1 MKDKEYEKLK
11 PGDTIYYPH
20 VNGAGNK
27 YPREAVIAE
36 KQEESVL
43 VKRNYVEELE
53 RHTQRYI
60 FLTWEEAA
68 EVCKRW
74 DRQEHER
81 RMLAWKHQREEESEE
96 TK

>member
-1 MKDKEYEKLK
+1 MTDKEYEKLK
-11 PGDTIYYPH
+11 PGDTIYYPY

-27 YPREAVIAE
+27 YPRDAKVIE
-36 KQEESVL
+36 KREDSVL
-43 VKRNYVEELE
+43 VKYGTEMLG

-68 EVCKRW
+68 EVCERW

-81 RMLAWKHQREEESEE
+81 RMLAWKHQREEERGKEE
-96 TK
+96 

>member
-11 PGDTIYYPH
+11 PGDTIYYPY

-27 YPREAVIAE
+27 YPRKAKIIE
-36 KQEESVL
+36 KKETYVL
-43 VKRNYVEELE
+43 VEFYTELS

-81 RMLAWKHQREEESEE
+81 RMLAWKHQREEEKEE

>member
-1 MKDKEYEKLK
+1 MTSKEYEKLK
-11 PGDTIYYPH
+11 PGDTIYYPY

-27 YPREAVIAE
+27 YPREAKIIE
-36 KQEESVL
+36 KKETSTGDEYCVT
-43 VKRNYVEELE
+43 EFG
-53 RHTQRYI
+53 RHTPRYI

-81 RMLAWKHQREEESEE
+81 RMLAWKHQREEEREE
-96 TK
+96 GK